1 MEPETERFAAAAAFG
16 AIAGLR
22 CISAPAALSHQ
33 LSKRLIQWNR
43 GPVQSVLRD
52 DTVSSILLAA
62 AAGEMVAD
70 KLPFTPDR
78 IKPGPLAIRAASGAA
93 VGWAIGRNPESRA
106 FLAFVGAT
114 SAIATSFAAYGLR
127 RYLAKHTFLP
137 DALLGL
143 GEDALVVALAR
154 NVRIP

>member
-1 MEPETERFAAAAAFG
+1 MEPETERFVAAAALG

-22 CISAPAALSHQ
+22 CISAPAAVSHQ
-33 LSKRLIQWNR
+33 LSEKLIHWRR
-43 GPVQSVLRD
+43 GPVDSFLSD
-52 DTVSSILLAA
+52 KTVSSVLLAA

-70 KLPFTPDR
+70 KLPFMPDR

-93 VGWAIGRNPESRA
+93 VGWVVGRTPESRA
-106 FLAFVGAT
+106 LLALVGAA
-114 SAIATSFAAYGLR
+114 SAVVTTFAAYGLR
-127 RYLAKHTFLP
+127 RYLAKRTFLP
-137 DALLGL
+137 DALVGF